1 MLTWFANRSLLTK
14 TMVPVALFLAVIGS
28 LAWTAISK
36 VDALH
41 ALNSRTIR
49 VDAERRTALLDLSR
63 QLNAATIH
71 EKNII
76 LAATAEE
83 KTTFSDR
90 YQKTSAAIDG
100 ALKELDKSAD
110 TPARVETSENL
121 RKLLVGY
128 RQVANKVVEL
138 ALADKDQE
146 AFKLSADES
155 SKARRL
161 VTDYVDQ
168 RVEANRQMMEKAA
181 ASADETASDT
191 INTIVTAS
199 AVGAIG
205 GTALAVL
212 IALFMVV
219 RPIAGVTRAMGRIA
233 GGDLKTSVE
242 GADRKDEVGVL
253 ARALQ
258 IFKDKSLEIQHLQA
272 EQEAAKQAAAADRKA
287 QLQQLADSFEQSVQS
302 IVDAVASAAS
312 EMEGA
317 ATTMSSTAT
326 QATHQA
332 TAVAV
337 ASEQA
342 SANVQTVA
350 SATEELSASILE
362 IGRQV
367 ATSTQIAGQAVAEAD
382 RTNGTMDSLVLS
394 AQEIGQV
401 VDLINSIATQ
411 TNLLALN
418 ATIEAAR
425 AGDAGKG
432 FAVVASEVKTLAT
445 QTAKA
450 TEEIQAKVREIQ
462 QASGGAQSAIRGIGQ
477 TIGQMNEIATTIA
490 AAIEE
495 QGAATRDIAT
505 NVIHA
510 AQGTEDVSQ
519 HILGVNQAANQTGTA
534 AVQVLGAAGG
544 LAKDATVLRT
554 QVANFIATVR
564 AA

>member
-14 TMVPVALFLAVIGS
+14 TMVPVALFLTVIG
-28 LAWTAISK
+28 LIAWTAISK
-36 VDALH
+36 VEMLH

-49 VDAERRTALLDLSR
+49 VDAERRSALLDLSR

-76 LAATAEE
+76 LAETAEE

-90 YQKTSAAIDG
+90 YQKTSTAIDK
-100 ALKELDKSAD
+100 AMSVLDKSAD
-110 TPARVETSENL
+110 SPARVETSETL
-121 RKLLVGY
+121 RKLLTGY
-128 RQVANKVVEL
+128 RSVASKVVEL
-138 ALADKDQE
+138 ALADQDHE
-146 AFKLSADES
+146 AFKLSADDS

-161 VTDYVDQ
+161 VSEYIDQ
-168 RVEANRQMMEKAA
+168 RVELNRQLMEKAA
-181 ASADETASDT
+181 LQGDETADET
-191 INTIVTAS
+191 INNIAATSGLGVLL
-199 AVGAIG
+199 GA
-205 GTALAVL
+205 ALAVL
-212 IALFMVV
+212 ITIFMVV
-219 RPIAGVTRAMGRIA
+219 RPIGAVTRAMGRIA
-233 GGDLKTSVE
+233 GGDLQTPVE
-242 GADRKDEVGVL
+242 GAARKDEVGVL

-258 IFKDKSLEIQHLQA
+258 VFKDNSLEIQHMQA
-272 EQEAAKQAAAADRKA
+272 EQEEAKQAAAANRKA

-350 SATEELSASILE
+350 SATEELSVSILE

-367 ATSTQIAGQAVAEAD
+367 ANSTQIAGQAVLEAD
-382 RTNGTMDSLVLS
+382 RTNVTMDGLVTS

-401 VDLINSIATQ
+401 VDLINSIATK

-425 AGDAGKG
+425 AGEAGRG
-432 FAVVASEVKTLAT
+432 FAIVASEVKTLAT

-477 TIGQMNEIATTIA
+477 IIGQMNEIATTIA

-505 NVIHA
+505 NVVHA